1 MKTKSTDPT
10 AAYAQQI
17 ALLIAAGKLPSLE
30 QVQAA
35 ILSTA
40 AEYKPLIEAARRK
53 EGQ

>member
-1 MKTKSTDPT
+1 MKIKPTDPT
-10 AAYAQQI
+10 ADCAKQI
-17 ALLIAAGKLPSLE
+17 ALMIQLGTLPSLE

-35 ILSTA
+35 ILSTI